1 MADDLS
7 AGPVLRPG
15 APPPTGPPAG
25 LPTAAA
31 PPDDDLT
38 PLGADELAA
47 RLRRLSDEVGR
58 LYHDANNPLAVI
70 SGNAQLLLE
79 IGAAEGLSRDVM
91 EPVADIEVAAQRLV
105 AVLRRLARLRDDVA
119 PFRS

>member
-1 MADDLS
+1 MADDLP
-7 AGPVLRPG
+7 AGPALRPG
-15 APPPTGPPAG
+15 APLPASPPA
-25 LPTAAA
+25 PADA
-31 PPDDDLT
+31 PGADLAL
-38 PLGADELAA
+38 LGADELAT

-79 IGAAEGLSRDVM
+79 IGAAEGLSSDVM

>member
-1 MADDLS
+1 MMDDLAS
-7 AGPVLRPG
+7 AFRPAPPSGAASPSG
-15 APPPTGPPAG
+15 APIDGPPADG
-25 LPTAAA
+25 LAGLDAA
-31 PPDDDLT
+31 DL
-38 PLGADELAA
+38 AE

-58 LYHDANNPLAVI
+58 LYHDVNNPLAVI

-79 IGAAEGLSRDVM
+79 IGTSEGLSSDVM

-105 AVLRRLARLRDDVA
+105 AVLQRLARLREDVA

>member
-1 MADDLS
+1 MDDFDTDFRRALASGAGSASGASAFGGDAPVGALASLDAAD
-7 AGPVLRPG
+7 
-15 APPPTGPPAG
+15 
-25 LPTAAA
+25 
-31 PPDDDLT
+31 
-38 PLGADELAA
+38 LAA

-58 LYHDANNPLAVI
+58 LYHDVNNPLAVI

-79 IGAAEGLSRDVM
+79 IGNAEGLSSDVM

-105 AVLRRLARLRDDVA
+105 EVLQRLVRLREEVA